1 MSTASKTESA
11 GLKYHTEA
19 YRFVD
24 SALRFTQKN
33 LGRSPE
39 PTTDEFDEESAHIS
53 GPELLDGI
61 RQLAL
66 KEFGLLTIPV
76 FRHWGV
82 RSTDDFG
89 RIVFDFIERGAMRKT
104 ERDQLTDFFAVYDF
118 DEVFDADYRIDLSEA
133 FRN

>member
-1 MSTASKTESA
+1 MSTLSKTEST
-11 GLKYHTEA
+11 GLKYHTDA

-24 SALRFTQKN
+24 SALRFTQQR
-33 LGRSPE
+33 LERLPG
-39 PTTDEFDEESAHIS
+39 TDEDLNEESAHIS

-61 RQLAL
+61 RELAL
-66 KEFGLLTIPV
+66 QEFGLLTIPV

-89 RIVFDFIERGAMRKT
+89 RIVFDFIEKGAMRKT

-118 DEVFDADYRIDLSEA
+118 EEAFDTDYSIDLSEA
-133 FRN
+133 FRE